1 MKTVAAVHAR
11 IGARATLALAMLATG
26 VLFPSAPAATPLTP
40 EELAAVCAQT
50 EGSAHCA
57 RKVEA
62 VQLKRLPNLA
72 VRDGATLTVLLYP
85 SGTATFTD
93 TEALNGGR
101 SYSLWDFINELN
113 AVVLFATDGANVTF
127 TLLQRTNGRKTEL
140 PAEPKV
146 SPDRARLVTADFCAS
161 ACVNELAVWRVTRD
175 GVRKEYSWKPKE
187 AWADA
192 GASWKDADTIVVEY
206 TRQGASAPATLER
219 KLTDPGWL
227 RQTAP

>member
-1 MKTVAAVHAR
+1 LNTAAVVR
-11 IGARATLALAMLATG
+11 PPPGARAALAVSLAAA
-26 VLFPSAPAATPLTP
+26 VLGASAAAATPLAT
-40 EELAAVCAQT
+40 EELATVCAQT

-62 VQLKRLPNLA
+62 VQLKRLPSLA
-72 VRDGATLTVLLYP
+72 TRDGATLTVSLYP
-85 SGTATFTD
+85 SGTATFAD

-113 AVVLFATDGANVTF
+113 AVILFTTDGPNVTF
-127 TLLQRTNGRKTEL
+127 TLLQRTNGRKVEL
-140 PAEPKV
+140 PADPKV
-146 SPDRARLVTADFCAS
+146 SPDRARLATADFCAS
-161 ACVNELAVWRVTRD
+161 ACSNELVIWRVTRD

-192 GASWKDADTIVVEY
+192 GVSWKDADTVVVEY
-206 TRQGASAPATLER
+206 TRQGASTEATLER

-227 RQTAP
+227 RYTAP